1 MIEEDTMNPNVN
13 WAIVAE
19 QMQSRQAEAVAAR
32 RARPAAGSRRGT
44 ARGPLARR
52 SRRFLAFAPARS
64 GR

>member
-1 MIEEDTMNPNVN
+1 MIEEDAMNPNLN
-13 WAIVAE
+13 WAIIAE
-19 QMQSRQAEAVAAR
+19 QMQSRQAEAAR
-32 RARPAAGSRRGT
+32 RARRAAGSRPGT